1 MNACSADQAF
11 ETKCCVDELFDL
23 GVFVGGGE
31 HRRVFDGL
39 LDGDADGGRDHLG
52 DAVDLAV
59 GHVEGAAYVFDRGFR
74 GHRVEGDDLGDL
86 VATVFA
92 GDVVDDL
99 AAAVHAEVDVDI
111 GHGDALGVE
120 EALEEE
126 FVLERVDVGDLHDVG
141 DERAGGGASAGAYG
155 DVVFACVLD
164 KVPDNHEIAGKL
176 HLLDDVELELEA
188 GVIVGDGF
196 L

>member
-1 MNACSADQAF
+1 MSSLIF
-11 ETKCCVDELFDL
+11 

-31 HRRVFDGL
+31 HGRVFEGL

-52 DAVDLAV
+52 DAVDFAV
-59 GHVEGAAYVFDRGFR
+59 GHVERAAYVFDGGFG
-74 GHRVEGDDLGDL
+74 GHGVEGDDLGDL
-86 VATVFA
+86 VAAVLA

-141 DERAGGGASAGAYG
+141 DERAGGGATAWAYG
-155 DVVFACVLD
+155 DVVLAGVAD
-164 KVPDNHEIAGKL
+164 KVPDDHEIAGEL
-176 HLLDDVELELEA
+176 HLFDDV
-188 GVIVGDGF
+188 
-196 L
+196 